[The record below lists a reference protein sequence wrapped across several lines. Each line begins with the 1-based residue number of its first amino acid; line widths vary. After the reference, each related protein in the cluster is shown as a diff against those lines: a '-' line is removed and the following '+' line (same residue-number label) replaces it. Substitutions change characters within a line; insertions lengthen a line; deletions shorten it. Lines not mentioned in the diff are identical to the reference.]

1 MGLVAVLQRF
11 VDEKKRENDLKSVRF
26 RFINTYTYIGAS
38 IFIIIKNVTRNADI
52 QYSDVANEQLL
63 SQSSEKSYLFEI
75 PTFIAIREENLV
87 AIKRLLK
94 DELIRIYQVQSNAD
108 FNKKFKIDILNNQII
123 LRML

>member
-1 MGLVAVLQRF
+1 MSLTNVLNKF
-11 VDEKKRENDLKSVRF
+11 VEEKKRENDLKSVSF
-26 RFINTYTYIGAS
+26 RVTNTYTYIGAS

-63 SQSSEKSYLFEI
+63 RQSSEKSYLFEI
-75 PTFIAIREENLV
+75 PTFITIREENLV

-94 DELIRIYQVQSNAD
+94 DELVRIYQVQSNAD
-108 FNKKFKIDILNNQII
+108 FNKKFKLDIVNNQII